1 MPYRPLIA
9 VTKLD
14 KHLARQARQAK
25 KADRADARREAKAER
40 IARGEKGAPIEWPQP
55 PIPAGVANSLGAAR

>member
-1 MPYRPLIA
+1 MTWRAPHTSKIDRAIAKDYRRG
-9 VTKLD
+9 V
-14 KHLARQARQAK
+14 
-25 KADRADARREAKAER
+25 KADRAAARREAKAER